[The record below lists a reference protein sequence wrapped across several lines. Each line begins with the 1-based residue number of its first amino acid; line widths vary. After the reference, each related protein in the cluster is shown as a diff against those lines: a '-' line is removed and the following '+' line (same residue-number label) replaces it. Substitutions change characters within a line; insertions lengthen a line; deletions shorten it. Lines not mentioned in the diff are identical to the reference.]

1 MAGQG
6 KNVLIV
12 EDEQGERYGRRAKC
26 GVIASMKTARGQS
39 SWRSTAAR
47 NGA

>member
-1 MAGQG
+1 MAGQRRH
-6 KNVLIV
+6 VLIV

-26 GVIASMKTARGQS
+26 GVIASRKTARGKS
-39 SWRSTAAR
+39 RGRSPAR